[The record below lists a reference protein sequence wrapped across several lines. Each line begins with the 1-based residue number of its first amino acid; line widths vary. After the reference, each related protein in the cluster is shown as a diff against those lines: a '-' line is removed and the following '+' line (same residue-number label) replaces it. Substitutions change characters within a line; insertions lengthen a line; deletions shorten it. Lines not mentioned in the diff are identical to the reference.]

1 VEYLSSLG
9 SRTEPGLDA
18 DAIKRLERTL
28 GARFPDQV
36 RELYAFCGG
45 LHDKRWTGVPPMRL
59 MRPKEVIETAEILRD
74 SAEVYSPSPR
84 ARYLFTDDGS
94 NWVGV
99 FVRGPLKGKLTILD
113 HDAPEVCPRF
123 SDLSSFIDKLVEA
136 GRRDDDWPDMDTDYP
151 LRRDS
156 DAALIADAGPLAHRY
171 LDRYR
176 AATAVEKAVRA
187 ATTALHLLPPA
198 NESVLRELLGSPHQ
212 YVRYVTLKVVG
223 LHQATALVPTSR
235 RTAGRPGGGTTTHTG
250 VRPAGRCSRW
260 EPWPSWRPSSTAQLP
275 TGPPWIAVAEPTGDL
290 VRPPSLAPLCRR
302 CSDGNARSPTAG
314 RQRPAGGRR
323 RRSSGRPAAPARRRS

>member
-1 VEYLSSLG
+1 
-9 SRTEPGLDA
+9 
-18 DAIKRLERTL
+18 
-28 GARFPDQV
+28 
-36 RELYAFCGG
+36 
-45 LHDKRWTGVPPMRL
+45 MRL
-59 MRPKEVIETAEILRD
+59 MRPKEVIETAEILRE

-250 VRPAGRCSRW
+250 VRPAGRCWRW
-260 EPWPSWRPSSTAQLP
+260 EPWPNWRPSSTAQLP
-275 TGPPWIAVAEPTGDL
+275 TGPPWIAVADPTGDL

-302 CSDGNARSPTAG
+302 CVGGGAVPVADLDLHADGEAG
-314 RQRPAGGRR
+314 RATPGHRRPVVKGRQLGAVDDPAAVQRRQPAGGHDVATERLVE
-323 RRSSGRPAAPARRRS
+323 GEADQA

>member
-1 VEYLSSLG
+1 
-9 SRTEPGLDA
+9 
-18 DAIKRLERTL
+18 
-28 GARFPDQV
+28 
-36 RELYAFCGG
+36 
-45 LHDKRWTGVPPMRL
+45 MRL
-59 MRPKEVIETAEILRD
+59 MRPKEVIETAEILRE

-212 YVRYVTLKVVG
+212 YVRYVALKVAG
-223 LHQATALVPTSR
+223 LHQATALVPDIAAYG
-235 RTAGRPGGGTTTHTG
+235 RT
-250 VRPAGRCSRW
+250 
-260 EPWPSWRPSSTAQLP
+260 
-275 TGPPWIAVAEPTGDL
+275 
-290 VRPPSLAPLCRR
+290 
-302 CSDGNARSPTAG
+302 
-314 RQRPAGGRR
+314 
-323 RRSSGRPAAPARRRS
+323 ARRRDDYTHWSQAGRTLLALGALAELEALEYGAAPDWPTVDRGRRPDR